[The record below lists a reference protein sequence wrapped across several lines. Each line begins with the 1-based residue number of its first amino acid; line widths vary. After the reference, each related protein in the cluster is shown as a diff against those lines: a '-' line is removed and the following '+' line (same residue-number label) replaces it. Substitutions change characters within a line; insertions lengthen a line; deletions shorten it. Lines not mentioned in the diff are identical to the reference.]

1 MASFG
6 QEIKPVNAD
15 KFFVAIP
22 QQDACMQKAE
32 EGYPLV
38 RLDGTEG
45 FAVASLSINNND
57 MSVCHVTLWV
67 HKLSITSS

>member
-22 QQDACMQKAE
+22 QQDACMQKALGAQTVHNIVIDGGCVGFVE
-32 EGYPLV
+32 EV
-38 RLDGTEG
+38 
-45 FAVASLSINNND
+45 
-57 MSVCHVTLWV
+57 
-67 HKLSITSS
+67 